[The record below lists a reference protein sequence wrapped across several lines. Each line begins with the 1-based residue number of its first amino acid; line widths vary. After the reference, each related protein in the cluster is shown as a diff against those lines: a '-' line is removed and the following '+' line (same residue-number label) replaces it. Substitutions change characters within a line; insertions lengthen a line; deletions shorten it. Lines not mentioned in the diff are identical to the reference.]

1 MIREVRR
8 GTDFKCYD
16 QAWKNSGGRVHA
28 IQSFFSTDIAEEI
41 QIKGRAAC
49 HV

>member
-1 MIREVRR
+1 MIREVGR

-16 QAWKNSGGRVHA
+16 QALKNSGGVHV

-41 QIKGRAAC
+41 QIKGRATC
-49 HV
+49 HI